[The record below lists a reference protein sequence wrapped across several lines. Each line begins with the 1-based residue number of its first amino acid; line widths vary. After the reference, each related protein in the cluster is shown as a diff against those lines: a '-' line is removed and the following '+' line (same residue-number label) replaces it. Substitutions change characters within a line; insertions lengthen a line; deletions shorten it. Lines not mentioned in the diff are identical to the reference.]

1 MDDATTLLSGLKAG
15 DHRSLARCI
24 SLVENDTLESYRLLA
39 SISPNASIPVIGVT
53 GPPGAGKST
62 LVNEVIHELCRRKPD
77 CKIAVLAG
85 DPTSTFTSGSLLGDR
100 LRMTGHFNN
109 PNVYIRSLATRGHLG
124 GLSARTIEVVD
135 VLRAAPFD
143 YIFVETVGV
152 GQSEVEIVSLAD
164 TTIVVLVPEAGDEIQ
179 TIKSGIMEIADLF
192 VVNKSDRAGA
202 DAMVSNLKQT
212 LMERLSNADIPV
224 IKTAAQDGKGILEL
238 TDALAMG
245 QNSNQQKKRTVLTNK
260 AIRIA
265 QDYFVRRLDF
275 QDFTEKL
282 ESASQQQ
289 GFNMYRFVEEY
300 FKS

>member
-1 MDDATTLLSGLKAG
+1 MEDVSNLLSGLKSG

-24 SLVENDTLESYRLLA
+24 SLVENDSIESFQLLS
-39 SISPNASIPVIGVT
+39 SITPNPSIPVIGVT

-62 LVNEVIHELCRRKPD
+62 LVNAVIHELSRQKAD
-77 CKIAVLAG
+77 CKVAVLAV
-85 DPTSTFTSGSLLGDR
+85 DPTSPFTSGSLLGDR

-135 VLRAAPFD
+135 LMRAAPFD

-164 TTIVVLVPEAGDEIQ
+164 FTVVVLVPEAGDEIQ

-192 VVNKSDRAGA
+192 VVNKSDREGA

-212 LMERLSNADIPV
+212 LMERMSSTDIPV
-224 IKTAAQDGKGILEL
+224 LKTAAQEGKGIVEL
-238 TDALAMG
+238 TEALENAPKA
-245 QNSNQQKKRTVLTNK
+245 SPERKRKVLINK
-260 AIRIA
+260 GIKIA
-265 QDYFVRRLDF
+265 QDLFIRKINL
-275 QDFTEKL
+275 TEFSKKL
-282 ESASQQQ
+282 ESASNEPT
-289 GFNMYRFVEEY
+289 FNMYRFVESY